1 MSIKHMCTHADVE
14 MKSFCATSNNV
25 IIACSLFLRIKKH
38 TKHVKYPVTAL
49 TAAKQSSA
57 LK

>member
-1 MSIKHMCTHADVE
+1 MSMRHVCTHADVE
-14 MKSFCATSNNV
+14 MKSFCAASSSV
-25 IIACSLFLRIKKH
+25 MIACSLFLRIKKH